1 MIYINYL
8 CRGYKSHPII
18 INKQSNRMKRLL
30 IATFL
35 IVFTWLTAS
44 AQEPFRG
51 RFTNAE
57 FKVFLTIDLYH
68 RNITVPGQDLY
79 GELPG
84 YFGKENST
92 FYWLVIDAK
101 TTGNK
106 QAELTFIND
115 YGSEDLTAT
124 LTMLNDSTFQLKQ
137 NKGSDLKIAN
147 GNRWLKLPKT
157 IMLHRK

>member
-1 MIYINYL
+1 
-8 CRGYKSHPII
+8 
-18 INKQSNRMKRLL
+18 MKRLL
-30 IATFL
+30 IAAFL
-35 IVFTWLTAS
+35 MVSVCLTAS

-51 RFTNAE
+51 KFTNAE
-57 FKVFLTIDLYH
+57 FKVFLTIDLYN

-84 YFGKENST
+84 YFGKENSP

-101 TTGNK
+101 VTGRK
-106 QAELTFIND
+106 TAELTFIND

-124 LTMLNDSTFQLKQ
+124 LTMLNDSTCQLRQ

-147 GNRWLKLPKT
+147 GNRWQKLPKVIT
-157 IMLHRK
+157 LTK